1 MKEFQHCIDLVPSA
15 SLPNRPAYRM
25 KRLEMEEIQKQ
36 VKELLAKGYLRPS
49 TSPCSI
55 PTLLT
60 PKKDGS

>member
-36 VKELLAKGYLRPS
+36 VKELLA
-49 TSPCSI
+49 
-55 PTLLT
+55 
-60 PKKDGS
+60 